1 MTNFIQITPFG
12 FVRRLAL
19 AGRGVPSVY
28 LLIVEPTTTAG
39 IQTDLLAEIQI
50 QLGTGTRVRSIVA
63 SALQPERLDYAF
75 RQEADQ
81 PVILMSIDRWVPKLI
96 HSMDRNVVLLTRGG
110 AILLLTNRELAE
122 RVLSAAPNLRNRLV
136 DVLEMTPDS
145 VFGGLPA

>member
-1 MTNFIQITPFG
+1 M
-12 FVRRLAL
+12 
-19 AGRGVPSVY
+19 AGREVPSVY
-28 LLIVEPTTTAG
+28 LLIVEPATTAG

-50 QLGTGTRVRSIVA
+50 QLGTRVRSMVA
-63 SALQPERLDYAF
+63 SALQPERLDDAF
-75 RQEADQ
+75 RQEADR

-145 VFGGLPA
+145 VFGGLSA